1 MLRAGGQEGVDAA
14 ALGRADRLGAAL
26 DVGDAGAGQAADGA
40 LGDDLGNAPH
50 GVEVAIGGDGKS
62 GLDDVD
68 AHLLQDLGQLEL
80 FLDGHGGAGRLLAVA
95 HGGVEDDDVGARR

>member
-1 MLRAGGQEGVDAA
+1 MWSRCWGLVERKVWIRPR
-14 ALGRADRLGAAL
+14 RADHRGPR
-26 DVGDAGAGQAADGA
+26 QAADGA